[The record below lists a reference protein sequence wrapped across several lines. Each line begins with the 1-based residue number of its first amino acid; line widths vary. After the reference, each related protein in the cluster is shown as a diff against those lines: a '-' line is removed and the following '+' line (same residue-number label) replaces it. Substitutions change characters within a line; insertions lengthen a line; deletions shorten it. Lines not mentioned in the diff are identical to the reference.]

1 MRLVAVF
8 FTLVAASGFTFVP
21 SSSAR
26 ARSGTADLQ
35 LIAARGI
42 NAAPAVAGESFSIFL
57 SVFNNGPDPS
67 SFTIHLQV
75 PEGVTF
81 RPAPGSG
88 CTGTIDLTC
97 FPGYP
102 APVGDD
108 GSGTLFF
115 QAAAGGMY
123 TFVARLTDEGA
134 TDPNA
139 ANNEASVT
147 VPVGE
152 APHTLAV
159 VGFHIAP
166 THPRAGGTFSV
177 SFRVHDKTD
186 GTELAPTAARCRASL
201 GHARARVSGARAICV
216 VATPRSAR
224 GKPVRGL
231 LTVTARG
238 RSLSRHFAVYLR

>member
-1 MRLVAVF
+1 VRLVAVF

-21 SSSAR
+21 SSAAR

-35 LIAARGI
+35 MIAARGGD
-42 NAAPAVAGESFSIFL
+42 ATPVVAGESFSIFL

-67 SFTIHLQV
+67 SFTIHVQV

-81 RPAPGSG
+81 RAGSG
-88 CTGTIDLTC
+88 CTGTTDLTC
-97 FPGYP
+97 FPGHP

-108 GSGTLFF
+108 GGAALFF

-123 TFVARLTDEGA
+123 KFVARLTDEGA
-134 TDPNA
+134 TDPNS
-139 ANNEASVT
+139 ANNEAFVT

-152 APHTLAV
+152 APHALAV

-224 GKPVRGL
+224 GKLVRGL